1 MSGGV
6 KGAGSCTLY
15 YYPHYM
21 EFERWDMKKIV
32 ALMFSFLLPG
42 LLHAGEPTCHTS
54 SAAPYCYYLGKVQKL
69 YVNENGVMLL
79 YFDTPMA
86 SGAPASVGIG
96 GVSKFV
102 AGAVSYKDK
111 PEFASY
117 FYSMALAAQTTD
129 NDVKIQMRETVGGYL
144 KIDRIWVD

>member
-1 MSGGV
+1 MKRIVLFLGV
-6 KGAGSCTLY
+6 
-15 YYPHYM
+15 
-21 EFERWDMKKIV
+21 
-32 ALMFSFLLPG
+32 FLVPG
-42 LLHAGEPTCHTS
+42 LIQAGEPTCHTS
-54 SAAPYCYYLGKVQKL
+54 TAAPYCYYLGKVKQL
-69 YVNENGVMLL
+69 YINDSGVMLL

-117 FYSMALAAQTTD
+117 FYSTALAAQTTD
-129 NDVKIQMRETVGGYL
+129 NDVKIQMRGTVGGYL